1 MNMRRVSR
9 IIAVEKANTQV
20 VMKSSA
26 LKPLPAIVK
35 KLCMLFGSVMLGE
48 ILIMSAVHAGSQG
61 DVVVGSSGNIG
72 MPETNNSVVSPI
84 SEVGLSAPSTGVSLY
99 FVQSDGLMLPED
111 QGEDEPT
118 NINDEVTR

>member
-35 KLCMLFGSVMLGE
+35 KLCNA
-48 ILIMSAVHAGSQG
+48 IW
-61 DVVVGSSGNIG
+61 
-72 MPETNNSVVSPI
+72 
-84 SEVGLSAPSTGVSLY
+84 
-99 FVQSDGLMLPED
+99 
-111 QGEDEPT
+111 
-118 NINDEVTR
+118 